1 MAHDPAPLP
10 AWLVDPR
17 VSARTWLA
25 VAGGLGCAVTAY
37 AGLYPQFDRG
47 ELRLVIAL
55 TSAPFGAAVVAAA
68 LSAKSAS
75 WAFGRTILLA
85 SLLGVVSTIVP
96 AALLASRDTAEF
108 AVLCFMGALFGAP
121 TGMIYGL
128 PLGVLAALGHAHVQ
142 PLTHTANDRAS
153 RVAGTWLGAISLL
166 ALIGAVGLDGP
177 LLTVVAPLAVAFSGF
192 AVLVRA
198 SVRAHRR
205 AAWLD
210 RVRKGD
216 EPDLRVRPLDL
227 RDPVA
232 VLPRLGFG
240 NTVVAWCPAVPET
253 SAYRQHPVLGTAVA
267 LIADQP

>member
-1 MAHDPAPLP
+1 MVHDPAPLP

-37 AGLYPQFDRG
+37 AGLYPQFDNG
-47 ELRLVIAL
+47 HLRLVIAL
-55 TSAPFGAAVVAAA
+55 TSAPFGAAVVATA
-68 LSAKSAS
+68 LSARSAS
-75 WAFGRTILLA
+75 WAFGRTVLLA
-85 SLLGVVSTIVP
+85 ALLGVVSTIAP
-96 AALLASRDTAEF
+96 AALLAGRETANF
-108 AVLCFMGALFGAP
+108 TVLCFMGAMFGAP

-128 PLGVLAALGHAHVQ
+128 PLGVLAALGHAHVR
-142 PLTHTANDRAS
+142 PPTHTANDRGS
-153 RVAGTWLGAISLL
+153 RVAGAWLGAISVL
-166 ALIGAVGLDGP
+166 ALLGAVGLDGP
-177 LLTVVAPLAVAFSGF
+177 LPTRVAPFAAGLVGF

-198 SVRAHRR
+198 SLRARRR

-216 EPDLRVRPLDL
+216 EPDLRVRPLDR

-232 VLPRLGFG
+232 VLPRLGVG
-240 NTVVAWCPAVPET
+240 STVVAWCPAVPET

-267 LIADQP
+267 VIADQP